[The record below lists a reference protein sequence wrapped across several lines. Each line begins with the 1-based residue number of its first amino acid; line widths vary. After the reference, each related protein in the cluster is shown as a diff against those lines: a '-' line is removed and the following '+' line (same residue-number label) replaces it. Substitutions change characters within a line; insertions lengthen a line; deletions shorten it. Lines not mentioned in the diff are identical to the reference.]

1 MEVGHDLQDGQ
12 EKESPLAVRDA
23 GLVVAQAKVDETN
36 ENTEDNG
43 LAGARLEGE
52 RVADGDNPGTLGE
65 LQQLGEGSGSLDRLD
80 LLFLSHQAG
89 GRVILLEERKGG
101 EGAEEKTNSGGKT
114 HNGGRLGKRG
124 DDLVRPFNVL
134 WGGSLEKLHVEVG
147 WVGVGGTRVADVGE
161 KLEARLSWSIV
172 GKTALDEQVESVKT
186 AEDLRGGLVNGADD
200 RGAGL
205 SQLFQDVNK
214 RQRREAVQTGGGLVQ
229 EEKAWTGDEL
239 VANRRTLA
247 LPTRKPANEGTPD
260 LGVSTTRSFL
270 VSTGMSLRNGQG
282 GVRVVVSDWGVRI
295 EG

>member
-101 EGAEEKTNSGGKT
+101 EGQKRKQTVGGKLT
-114 HNGGRLGKRG
+114 M
-124 DDLVRPFNVL
+124 V
-134 WGGSLEKLHVEVG
+134 
-147 WVGVGGTRVADVGE
+147 DV
-161 KLEARLSWSIV
+161 
-172 GKTALDEQVESVKT
+172 
-186 AEDLRGGLVNGADD
+186 LVNA
-200 RGAGL
+200 ATIL
-205 SQLFQDVNK
+205 S
-214 RQRREAVQTGGGLVQ
+214 
-229 EEKAWTGDEL
+229 
-239 VANRRTLA
+239 A
-247 LPTRKPANEGTPD
+247 L
-260 LGVSTTRSFL
+260 STS
-270 VSTGMSLRNGQG
+270 SG
-282 GVRVVVSDWGVRI
+282 VVVWRSSM
-295 EG
+295 